1 MDLTYNRIDVSEEL
15 IVSGIVLILFAVFYL
30 FKKENRIIIGM
41 IASLYK
47 PHRAELKKDTTVRD
61 WLQFLIILGII
72 VIFGLKLIT
81 PVVVVSD
88 SMKPVFERGDMFIV
102 QSISLTPELG
112 DIITF
117 TVADKNYDVS
127 HRVIAIKNDIIITK
141 GDNNPRKDDY
151 KTRQKNIK
159 GKAIQFNNTPLV
171 IKGFGALFIT
181 DYSKQGVISKWGDT
195 FTLMQQIS
203 AAIKVWGLVITII
216 ALLGY
221 ILMMQRDKR

>member
-1 MDLTYNRIDVSEEL
+1 MVITFYGKDVSEGL
-15 IVSGIVLILFAVFYL
+15 IVSGILLILLAVFYL
-30 FKKENRIIIGM
+30 YKKENRIIIGL
-41 IASLYK
+41 IASQYK
-47 PHRAELKKDTTVRD
+47 PRRGELKKDTTVRD

-102 QSISLTPELG
+102 QSISLTPEIG

-117 TVADKNYDVS
+117 NVADKNYDVS

-141 GDNNPRKDDY
+141 GDNNPRKDEY

-159 GKAIQFNNTPLV
+159 GKAIQINNTPLV
-171 IKGFGALFIT
+171 IKEFGALFIT